1 MMRSQRKGGASGRG
15 GGSKG
20 TRPASK
26 GTRPGSKGSRPG
38 SKGGRPGSRDAADR
52 PRAFGLG
59 AVNVAL
65 LVAAAVSIIAGYVL
79 LDRGSITAAPMLLVL
94 GYVVLIPAGLLVGS
108 RRDRG

>member
-1 MMRSQRKGGASGRG
+1 MTRSQRKGGASGRG

-20 TRPASK
+20 TRP
-26 GTRPGSKGSRPG
+26 GSRE
-38 SKGGRPGSRDAADR
+38 GRPGSRDAADR

-59 AVNVAL
+59 AVNVVL
-65 LVAAAVSIIAGYVL
+65 LVAAAAAIIAGYVL

-108 RRDRG
+108 RRDEG